1 MVVQGRSVR
10 DNDSIEM
17 LDIAFGVDEDGL
29 GTTRFV
35 IDKVFIMGLS
45 VAVERE
51 MRDANEG
58 VLVTVDGLRGG
69 ADSRIEEIIENYK

>member
-1 MVVQGRSVR
+1 M
-10 DNDSIEM
+10 D
-17 LDIAFGVDEDGL
+17 
-29 GTTRFV
+29 
-35 IDKVFIMGLS
+35 LS

-51 MRDANEG
+51 MSDANEG